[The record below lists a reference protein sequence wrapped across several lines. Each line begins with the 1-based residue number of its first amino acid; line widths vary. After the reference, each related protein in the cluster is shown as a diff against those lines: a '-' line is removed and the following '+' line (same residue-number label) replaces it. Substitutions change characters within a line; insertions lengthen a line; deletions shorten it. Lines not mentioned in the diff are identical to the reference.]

1 MRPREA
7 AARVKVSNRMLTK
20 FIVAHSGEAVRTHP
34 QAGLMQGKRTAGG
47 ADLPDTARVAVA
59 DVKRLFAAQKGFL
72 DNFFQKV
79 SLEGS
84 VFRVC
89 WVGVWVGDWTD
100 A

>member
-1 MRPREA
+1 
-7 AARVKVSNRMLTK
+7 
-20 FIVAHSGEAVRTHP
+20 
-34 QAGLMQGKRTAGG
+34 MQGKRTAGG

-100 A
+100 AKPSSHRAHLHPHDWHSPRAGRAGQHYASRARPSAL